1 MMRYIFSKTLLRKAS
16 TLEDKKQAIKNYKGV
31 WEDKTPASIRNEI
44 HVIENWSNEIDKYLH
59 REQLKSNEKLDIL
72 KGILNESI

>member
-1 MMRYIFSKTLLRKAS
+1 MMKYIFSRTLFRKAS
-16 TLEDKKQAIKNYKGV
+16 TLEDKNQSMKDYKGV
-31 WEDKTPASIRNEI
+31 WENKTPASIRNEI
-44 HVIENWSNEIDKYLH
+44 HVIENWSHEIDKYLH